1 MLQSSRGDSGMRS
14 PVRELEARLTQAKT
28 AGECLNALLE
38 LASLHAAEFRN
49 REGLRN
55 AREAL
60 NIARARKDTVSIG
73 RALAAATLCH
83 YQRGDYLSTVATGL
97 DAVEAYAD
105 TDLPGR
111 SSALQSIAL
120 ALHCVKAPELAQ
132 VTAERAVADA
142 RQAQDA
148 MREASA
154 RTVLGVILSERG
166 LHKSA
171 RREFRG
177 AGALY
182 RREGD
187 TLRLKKATANIG
199 HTYRHQGESLAA
211 AGKQGAA
218 NFQWKQARRIY
229 EIALGIEASAADDA
243 IVLGALAE
251 CECRLGR
258 LDAAHD
264 FIEAA
269 LACRLDTPIIMAPC
283 HLWHARILLAQGDL
297 RGAERACERA
307 REGAQRMEHGDVLAA
322 CLTMLSQ
329 LNDLQGRFETAHDLE
344 RRALEV
350 TLEREAALAAV
361 REQLASLWER
371 YSMPA
376 ATGIAHAA

>member
-1 MLQSSRGDSGMRS
+1 MRS
-14 PVRELEARLTQAKT
+14 PVRELEARLTQSKT

-83 YQRGDYLSTVATGL
+83 YQRGDYLSAVATGL

-120 ALHCVKAPELAQ
+120 ALHCVKAPELAE
-132 VTAERAVADA
+132 VTAERAVEDA
-142 RQAQDA
+142 RRAHDA

-154 RTVLGVILSERG
+154 RSVLGVILSESGR
-166 LHKSA
+166 HKAA
-171 RREFRG
+171 RRQFRG

-199 HTYRHQGESLAA
+199 HTYRHQGEALAA

-218 NFQWKQARRIY
+218 NFQWKQARRVY
-229 EIALGIEASAADDA
+229 EIALAIEAHEADDA

-258 LDAAHD
+258 LEPAQRA
-264 FIEAA
+264 IEAA
-269 LACRLDTPIIMAPC
+269 LAKPLDSPMITGPC
-283 HLWHARILLAQGDL
+283 HLWHARILLARGDVK
-297 RGAERACERA
+297 GAERACERA
-307 REGAQRMEHGDVLAA
+307 REGAQRMEHGDLLAA
-322 CLTMLSQ
+322 CLTMHSQ
-329 LNDLQGRFETAHDLE
+329 LNDLLGRFETAHDLE
-344 RRALEV
+344 KRAREV

-361 REQLASLWER
+361 RAQLASLWDR
-371 YSMPA
+371 YSLPA
-376 ATGIAHAA
+376 ATGVARAA